1 MTSLVLVKLLLLV
14 IAFLC
19 AEGLRRNERGDNDDR
34 RELDEFS
41 GKIPEIP
48 LIPTDDAGERPLSK
62 RSVTI
67 FDRPGHASETHAC
80 TTVTAVP
87 EDLRN
92 PEIMFPNGL
101 DVFYQKYT
109 HAYGIPIIG
118 SENVT
123 DSALRRACYLVRFL
137 FADRPD
143 VREMFYKKYGRFG
156 LMAHNEM
163 TSDIPEHKH
172 LTPHSLWDWRARGLG
187 PTLAWPIVTG
197 GEENT
202 VCLKADRY
210 PTQDIPLH
218 ELAHGVAKLGA
229 RYVIPDFDE
238 RLDALYA
245 AAKASGEWGP
255 TYMYAMKNSAE
266 YWAEAAQSFFDDNSD
281 SKLSNRA
288 ELEEKDIG
296 IFKLLKEIWPCNNKY
311 LKRCYSSREL
321 EDAQEL
327 KMNCKGMKSVA
338 FTVSEDCFDKKP
350 HCENWAKYGE
360 CTRIQVYMKRNCKKA
375 CGLCTL
381 PATKYSGE
389 ANKGERVVG
398 KPILTCGDVAADCKK
413 SNCTANITYAI
424 QQCRKTCTNC
434 EDYLENDYGTFKA
447 SQAEDETQCKLG
459 DGRRRCWWGEEFKAS
474 SRCTE
479 DGGRVLFDDGKFNCA
494 CLSKSQHMYTDCKTL
509 KA

>member
-1 MTSLVLVKLLLLV
+1 MKYLLPFCLVLIAV
-14 IAFLC
+14 IV
-19 AEGLRRNERGDNDDR
+19 EVTSGLQRNERGDDDDR

-48 LIPTDDAGERPLSK
+48 LILTDDAGERPLSK

-92 PEIMFPNGL
+92 PEIMMPNGL

-118 SENVT
+118 SQKVT

-143 VREMFYKKYGRFG
+143 VREMFYKKYTRFG
-156 LMAHNEM
+156 LMAYDEM

-172 LTPHSLWDWRARGLG
+172 LTPHSYWDGRARGLG
-187 PTLAWPIVTG
+187 PTLDWPIVTG

-210 PTQDIPLH
+210 TTEDIPLH
-218 ELAHGVAKLGA
+218 ELAHGVAQHGA
-229 RYVIPDFDE
+229 RYAIPDFDE

-245 AAKASGEWGP
+245 AAKASGEWNS
-255 TYMYAMKNSAE
+255 TYAMTNSGE
-266 YWAEAAQSFFDDNSD
+266 YWAEATQSFFNDNLG
-281 SKLSNRA
+281 SKVPNRA
-288 ELEEKDIG
+288 VLEEKDMG
-296 IFKLLKEIWPCNNKY
+296 IVKLLQEIWPCKNKY

-321 EDAQEL
+321 EDAQVL
-327 KMNCKGMKSVA
+327 KMNCNGTKSTV
-338 FTVSEDCFDKKP
+338 FTVSEDCFDKNRD
-350 HCENWAKYGE
+350 CENWAKHGE
-360 CTRIQVYMKRNCKKA
+360 CTRNPVYMKRNCEKA

-381 PATKYSGE
+381 PATKYSGK
-389 ANKGERVVG
+389 ANKGKRVVG
-398 KPILTCGDVAADCKK
+398 KPILTCGDVAADCQ
-413 SNCTANITYAI
+413 NITCTANITYAI
-424 QQCRKTCTNC
+424 QQCRKTCTKC
-434 EDYLENDYGTFKA
+434 KYYLEKDYGTFKA
-447 SQAEDETQCKLG
+447 SKAVDETQCKSG
-459 DGRRRCWWGEEFKAS
+459 DGWKRCWWDEEYKAS
-474 SRCTE
+474 SKCTE
-479 DGGRVLFDDGKFNCA
+479 DGGRVRLIDGKYNCA
-494 CLSKSQHMYTDCKTL
+494 CRYKGKPMYTDCRKL